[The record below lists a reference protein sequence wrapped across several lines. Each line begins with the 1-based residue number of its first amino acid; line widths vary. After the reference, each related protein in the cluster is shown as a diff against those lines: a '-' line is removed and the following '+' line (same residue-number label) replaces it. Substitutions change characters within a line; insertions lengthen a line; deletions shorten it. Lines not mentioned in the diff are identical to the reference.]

1 MPHKFPLVGK
11 PKYSI
16 HELLRLHMQVHL
28 AEGGDPADFSG
39 VGDFIGRLIT
49 SGAYSAIPVL
59 YREGGIV
66 GKSWELRRVPKT
78 ALELSACLPEMRLPQ
93 GALFG
98 MDVFDRTR
106 FVRNNK
112 MCQVVSGLI
121 DAYGVK
127 AYSHDLGDGRMQTR
141 MKEVFLVEHTS
152 EWEWNNLMLLDGEL
166 TMSHYTDSRGG
177 RNYPG
182 SVIEIDGKLLPMIST
197 QSGDASY
204 LLQLAEPTVI
214 TSKEAITKLWLEPMM
229 ISSGLSEKQIREIG
243 SDCSVAIS
251 FGSNPKAFGAKGI
264 RTVGDQ
270 KRNMLEF
277 ISSCQH
283 LVEAWETGRTFGWL
297 SKDAHASG
305 LVCTSIATG
314 SSCVKTVA
322 TGSKVYDSLANL
334 IQVPN
339 VSWIPESIKTY
350 LRSAEWGKAAAIP
363 IQYTSRNL
371 AWTFITGPA
380 SGEAML
386 DEDGNPLFAYE
397 IDGAVIP
404 RESLN
409 SRIKDELAK
418 LSDDQIKDIA
428 EVVNNITLA
437 AFYRYDPTLYT
448 ITDAVLSAS
457 KLGYGDD
464 NSGVHRYVYRGF
476 DCVHYTVKTALD
488 WFPADPL
495 GRRDL
500 PQISITVPRKY
511 RATLEDMGIPTRFQP
526 RSAPFTRGEVDE
538 RRRPITPW
546 SDTGIVNRTDTPS
559 GLLVRGTSI
568 CDSAIMLETAYTL
581 NQMETGSMVAH
592 RHDSLWFRPC
602 GLAHINAS
610 KIYTEKMVKES
621 SSHYRAYIAQIV
633 GTKFLTRNPHL
644 VEDIVPFAD
653 RLFR

>member
-1 MPHKFPLVGK
+1 MPDKIPLVGK

-16 HELLRLHMQVHL
+16 HELLRLWMQVHL
-28 AEGGDPADFSG
+28 AEGGDPADYSG
-39 VGDFIGRLIT
+39 VGGLIGRLIT
-49 SGAYSAIPVL
+49 SGAYRATPVL
-59 YREGGIV
+59 YRENGVV
-66 GKSWELRRVPKT
+66 GKSWELRRCVRT
-78 ALELSACLPEMRLPQ
+78 ATELQRCLPEMRLPV
-93 GALFG
+93 GHIEG
-98 MDVFDRTR
+98 MDIFDRVKFTR
-106 FVRNNK
+106 NDR
-112 MCQVVSGLI
+112 MCEVVSGLI

-127 AYSHDLGDGRMQTR
+127 AYTTKMDDGRTQTR
-141 MKEVFLVEHTS
+141 IKDVFLMEHIS
-152 EWEWNNLMLLDGEL
+152 EWEWHNLMELEGEL
-166 TMSHYTDSRGG
+166 SMAYYTDSRGG

-182 SVIEIDGKLLPMIST
+182 SVIEKDGKLLPMIST

-204 LLQLAEPTVI
+204 LLQLGNPVPVRRDLIE
-214 TSKEAITKLWLEPMM
+214 SMWLKPMM
-229 ISSGLSEKQIREIG
+229 ESSGLSSEQIHLIG
-243 SDCSVAIS
+243 SDIKAAVA

-283 LVEAWETGRTFGWL
+283 LVEAETTGMTRGWL

-314 SSCVKTVA
+314 SSCALSVA
-322 TGSKVYDSLANL
+322 SGKKVYDSLASL
-334 IQVPN
+334 IKVPD
-339 VSWIPESIKTY
+339 VAWIPPAIRAY
-350 LRSAEWGKAAAIP
+350 LTSPEWGKAAAIP

-386 DEDGNPLFAYE
+386 DEDGNPLYAYE

-404 RESLN
+404 RDGLN
-409 SRIKDELAK
+409 PKIASELER
-418 LSDDQIKDIA
+418 LGDDQIKDIA

-464 NSGVHRYVYRGF
+464 NSGVHRYTYRNF
-476 DCVHYTVKTALD
+476 DCVHYAVKTALD

-500 PQISITVPRKY
+500 PQVSITIPRKY
-511 RATLEDMGIPTRFQP
+511 REAFEDMGVPTRFQP
-526 RSAPFTRGEVDE
+526 RSAPFTRGEADE

-546 SDTGIVNRTDTPS
+546 QDTGIVNRIDTPS

-568 CDSAIMLETAYTL
+568 CDSAIMLETAKSL
-581 NQMETGSMVAH
+581 ERADPGSVVAH
-592 RHDSLWFRPC
+592 RHDSLWFTPC
-602 GLAHINAS
+602 SVGHQMAS
-610 KIYTEKMVKES
+610 GMYMTNTVNES
-621 SSHYRAYIAQIV
+621 STHYREYISQIV
-633 GTKFLTRNPHL
+633 GSKFLKNAPHGL
-644 VEDIVPFAD
+644 EIIIPHAD